1 MIKNILLMVC
11 IGLFSACAIT
21 KMTRGGYKEASHEVL
36 KKDGP
41 IELRKYSE
49 LQLVK
54 TVMENNQDSGFM
66 RLFRYIDGGNDQ
78 NQKIAMTTPVFTSKG
93 DEKSTMAFV
102 LPAELKPNEVP
113 VPNLKTVEVATQPEM
128 IVAVRRYAGRHRTAP
143 EKIKLELM
151 KWIENNEFISG
162 SSPIEAFYDPPWIP
176 GFLRRNEL
184 IIPVTK
190 KN

>member
-21 KMTRGGYKEASHEVL
+21 KMTRGGYEEASHEVL
-36 KKDGP
+36 RKDGP
-41 IELRKYSE
+41 IELRKYPE

-102 LPAELKPNEVP
+102 LPAEFKPNDVP
-113 VPNLKTVEVATQPEM
+113 TPNLKTVEVATQPEM
-128 IVAVRRYAGRHRTAP
+128 IVAVRRYAGRHRTR
-143 EKIKLELM
+143 IKVLQTLQL
-151 KWIENNEFISG
+151 SQQ
-162 SSPIEAFYDPPWIP
+162 
-176 GFLRRNEL
+176 
-184 IIPVTK
+184 
-190 KN
+190 